1 MVSRTM
7 EALSSWEVIAPG
19 RGSIY
24 NVDHD
29 NYDDRDVDDDN
40 YDDRD
45 DDDDADDY
53 GDTVPLQVHRTH
65 SFLSL
70 DEIWQRLD
78 FFLF

>member
-29 NYDDRDVDDDN
+29 YTDDS
-40 YDDRD
+40 D
-45 DDDDADDY
+45 DDDDDDNDYDEDDDY
-53 GDTVPLQVHRTH
+53 DDAAPLQVHRTH

-70 DEIWQRLD
+70 GEIWQRLD